1 MKWFGRKAVRE
12 PARPFLLRGLW
23 GQAGEPLPR
32 SYEAQVRAAYLGNAV
47 AQRAVR
53 VVAEAL
59 ASVVVDWQRSVPA
72 AAGTPPPSATR
83 MVPLPEQARG
93 GLVTSDLLESIATH
107 LLLHGNA
114 FVHVAQDGEGMPVR
128 LFALRPER
136 VKVEPD
142 ASGWPASYL
151 YRAGEAKRRFAVRDG
166 LGRLEV
172 VHIRAQHP
180 LDDHYGLGCLGAAA
194 AAVAVHN
201 AAGRWNKA
209 LLDNAARPSGALV
222 YQPGDGTVL
231 SAAQFERLRE
241 EMEAQFAGAGN
252 AGRPLLLDGGL
263 KWQAMSLTPADM
275 DFVAL
280 KEAAA
285 REIALAFGVPPMLL
299 GLPGDNTYANYR
311 EAVRSLWRLTVLPMA
326 DKVLGALGE
335 GLGAWWPG
343 LRLAVDV
350 DQVSALHGDRAE
362 LWAAVSAADFLT
374 TEEKREML
382 GFAASVPS
390 PPSAASPAMQSSPE
404 PLGGAAH
411 G

>member
-1 MKWFGRKAVRE
+1 MKWFGWKAARE
-12 PARPFLLRGLW
+12 TARPFLLRGLW
-23 GQAGEPLPR
+23 GQSGEPLPR
-32 SYEAQVRAAYLGNAV
+32 SYEAQVREAYLGNAV

-53 VVAEAL
+53 VVAEAV
-59 ASVVVDWQRSVPA
+59 ASVTIDASRSE
-72 AAGTPPPSATR
+72 AGISAG
-83 MVPLPEQARG
+83 PGQAIS
-93 GLVTSDLLESIATH
+93 LVTADLLEGVATH

-114 FVHVAQDGEGMPVR
+114 FVHVAQDGEGKPSR
-128 LFALRPER
+128 LFPLRPER

-142 ASGWPASYL
+142 VNGWPAAYL
-151 YRAGEAKRRFAVRDG
+151 YRAGEAKRRFLARDG
-166 LGRLEV
+166 LGRPEV
-172 VHIRAQHP
+172 VHIRSQHP
-180 LDDHYGLGCLGAAA
+180 IDDHYGLGCLGAAA
-194 AAVAVHN
+194 GAVAVHN
-201 AAGRWNKA
+201 ASARWNKA

-231 SAAQFERLRE
+231 STSQFERLRE

-275 DFVAL
+275 DFVEL
-280 KEAAA
+280 KAAAA

-326 DKVLGALGE
+326 DKILSALGE

-374 TEEKREML
+374 AGEKREML
-382 GFAASVPS
+382 GFSREA
-390 PPSAASPAMQSSPE
+390 
-404 PLGGAAH
+404 GR
-411 G
+411 

>member
-1 MKWFGRKAVRE
+1 MKWFGRKGARE
-12 PARPFLLRGLW
+12 AARPFLLRGLW

-53 VVAEAL
+53 LVAEAL
-59 ASVVVDWQRSVPA
+59 ASITIDASGRADGSTPMGFGQAVSLIDPA
-72 AAGTPPPSATR
+72 
-83 MVPLPEQARG
+83 
-93 GLVTSDLLESIATH
+93 LLESIGTQ

-114 FVHVAQDGEGMPVR
+114 FVHVAQDGEGQPAR
-128 LFALRPER
+128 LFPLRPER

-142 ASGWPASYL
+142 GTGWPTSYL
-151 YRAGEAKRRFAVRDG
+151 YRIGETKRRFQIRDG
-166 LGRLEV
+166 LGRPEV
-172 VHIRAQHP
+172 MHIRSVHP

-222 YQPGDGTVL
+222 YQPDDGAAL
-231 SAAQFERLRE
+231 SPAQFERLRE

-263 KWQAMSLTPADM
+263 KWQAMSLSPADM

-280 KEAAA
+280 KAGAA
-285 REIALAFGVPPMLL
+285 REIALVFGVPPMLL

-326 DKVLGALGE
+326 DRVLGALSE

-343 LRLAVDV
+343 LRLAVDI

-374 TEEKREML
+374 RDEKREML
-382 GFAASVPS
+382 GFSREQA
-390 PPSAASPAMQSSPE
+390 
-404 PLGGAAH
+404 
-411 G
+411 